1 MPSCAIIIGSS
12 RCVTQR
18 RFNPDSSTCSH
29 ALFRYAIKAIC
40 AGRFSSPRQIQRKSL
55 SFSVGR
61 RHCGAFL
68 AVPGAICGWKLQT
81 VANNALR
88 LSTEI
93 KDSRNRPTN
102 NKANQFLFRLLA
114 ALGNL
119 ACIMKLFGCAI
130 IFRAQRSSPLVFP
143 FFAFLLHQKTACR
156 CRWRNTKQ
164 IHCYEIHIPASQV
177 LRSLSISCSAP
188 LQSAAPESGE
198 MLIFQSLGI

>member
-29 ALFRYAIKAIC
+29 ALFRYAIKAIF

-143 FFAFLLHQKTACR
+143 FSSSPENCM
-156 CRWRNTKQ
+156 
-164 IHCYEIHIPASQV
+164 
-177 LRSLSISCSAP
+177 SLSMAKHKADSLLRNSYSREPSSPLSINLLLRAP
-188 LQSAAPESGE
+188 PESGE